1 MECSLG
7 SGDPEEGFVT
17 DLSKKG
23 ECSSPLASLQLP
35 EPLVRPSGQ
44 AAFLAV
50 LSNLGNSS
58 QVVITTHLK
67 GLIGSL

>member
-7 SGDPEEGFVT
+7 CGDLEEGFVT
-17 DLSKKG
+17 DLSKKEG
-23 ECSSPLASLQLP
+23 RSPPMASLQLP

-44 AAFLAV
+44 TAFLAV